1 MTQDSHKA
9 VSPRKLGLSPW
20 PRADLP
26 AHKLAQLEAMRHH
39 ADKQINN
46 LQEQAD
52 LLVKQAKEIDQR
64 VKLAYTIAKAQF
76 GFVPI
81 HLKEYYLYKKNDT
94 YTLTLIAPDEWKS
107 PYGEFVAK
115 VRQLGDSTWEEA
127 EKL

>member
-46 LQEQAD
+46 LQNNFF
-52 LLVKQAKEIDQR
+52 LNIKF
-64 VKLAYTIAKAQF
+64 T
-76 GFVPI
+76 
-81 HLKEYYLYKKNDT
+81 
-94 YTLTLIAPDEWKS
+94 
-107 PYGEFVAK
+107 
-115 VRQLGDSTWEEA
+115 
-127 EKL
+127 

>member
-1 MTQDSHKA
+1 VKKDSPNPI
-9 VSPRKLGLSPW
+9 SPRKLGLSPW
-20 PRADLP
+20 PREEIA
-26 AHKLAQLEAMRHH
+26 AHKLAVLEAMRQH
-39 ADKQINN
+39 AEGQINN
-46 LQEQAD
+46 LQEIAD
-52 LLVKQAKEIDQR
+52 LIVDQAQKIDKR
-64 VKLAYTIAKAQF
+64 VQLAYTISTARYN
-76 GFVPI
+76 FVPV